1 MACNGQSSN
10 PLWHKGLQGYCLGRW
25 AAYRGAA
32 KAYRSIPAITTVC
45 SRNPLSH
52 NGLQAWHPSPYV
64 TTAET
69 RCPTRDLRP
78 RVYVTHGD
86 HSTPSDRAG
95 GRAGLAAGPGHR
107 RVGRGRVAYG
117 GLSYPSIPLEGAR
130 RPLWAPKCM
139 GWGDWAGIQKRVS
152 TALTGASRYVTWIT
166 PLFRV
171 GGRRW

>member
-10 PLWHKGLQGYCLGRW
+10 PLCHKGLQGYCLGRW

-32 KAYRSIPAITTVC
+32 KAHGIRPAITTVC
-45 SRNPLSH
+45 SRNALQH
-52 NGLQAWHPSPYV
+52 NGLQARHPSPYV

-78 RVYVTHGD
+78 RVHVTHSD
-86 HSTPSDRAG
+86 HTRA
-95 GRAGLAAGPGHR
+95 RWQVAGLAAGLGHR